1 MYRVIILPLAKKD
14 ILEAAKW
21 YNIKK
26 EGLGKQFTKEVRY
39 SVKYIRKEPKSV
51 AIRYNN
57 IKCAPL
63 KRFPFMIHY
72 YIEESN
78 KSIVII
84 AVFHTSINP
93 STWNKRLK

>member
-26 EGLGKQFTKEVRY
+26 EGFGKQFTKEVHY

-51 AIRYNN
+51 AVRYNN
-57 IKCAPL
+57 IRCAPL

-72 YIEESN
+72 SIDAKN
-78 KSIVII
+78 KTVII
-84 AVFHTSINP
+84 SAVFHTSLSP
-93 STWNKRLK
+93 NKWDKRT